1 MVLTVQLSLYVLKYS
16 SWYCLGH
23 SVMLLRLAGRLH
35 VIWRCPRWP
44 GSNITRS
51 SGGSTAGESDIYFQM
66 RVVSFLVKESVLVQT
81 ATLSGDQS
89 TAASRHTCLI
99 KCQIIAYCRVPC
111 VLKGEK
117 KEALIFWQF
126 TPLSLETFAR
136 SRTDTG
142 NHPSLRNNSVIVFA
156 IKIVFFHF
164 LSVPTSHEAFLFVGV

>member
-89 TAASRHTCLI
+89 TAASRHIGSYKMSDNCLLQSTVCPKGGKERGVDI
-99 KCQIIAYCRVPC
+99 LTIYTSFLGNVCTKSHGYWQPSVSAEQFSHC
-111 VLKGEK
+111 V
-117 KEALIFWQF
+117 
-126 TPLSLETFAR
+126 R
-136 SRTDTG
+136 
-142 NHPSLRNNSVIVFA
+142 H
-156 IKIVFFHF
+156 
-164 LSVPTSHEAFLFVGV
+164 